1 MPGTGS
7 RDQYIDRF
15 FINLFYLFIY
25 FCLHWVFIAARG
37 LSVVAASCLLIMV
50 ASVVAEHGL

>member
-1 MPGTGS
+1 MDALSHTETVLFVF
-7 RDQYIDRF
+7 YKF
-15 FINLFYLFIY
+15 FFLFIY

-37 LSVVAASCLLIMV
+37 LSVVAESWLLIMV